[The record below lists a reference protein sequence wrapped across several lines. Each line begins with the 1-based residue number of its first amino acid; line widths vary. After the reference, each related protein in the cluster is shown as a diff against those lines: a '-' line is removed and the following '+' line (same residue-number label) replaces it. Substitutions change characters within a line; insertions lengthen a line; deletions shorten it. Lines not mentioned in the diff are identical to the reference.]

1 MAGETGDGLR
11 REIGKWGIVQEQRL
25 TSLLWRG
32 KWLIVACVVAGIA
45 LAVIATKGATKVYQG
60 TAILNVTPAP
70 TQAAAQTLQ
79 ASQIAG
85 TQALA
90 ATYAT
95 LIVDP
100 SFLNAIASKLPGI
113 GGTRLTPSQL
123 QSSLGAKAIANTT
136 LVELLADA
144 GTPHDAQRLAGVVA
158 ALFVDNIRTTSG
170 QENVTLQKAI
180 EAQIADLNSKI
191 AAARA
196 SGSKDEVRALVGAQ
210 RALTQQQAQLLSNGL
225 LNGFSVRRSG
235 LATASGTPIRP
246 RPVLNLIVGVLLGFI
261 LGIGLAWLRQRL
273 DRALHSSDEAETLL
287 NVPILA
293 SIPIRD
299 SYSSNDPV
307 LGEAYDV
314 LRANLAF
321 IGLDQPLKV
330 LTVSSFNPREGKTST
345 VQGLAVAAA
354 RGGMR
359 VAMIDGDVRTGTL
372 SKRLG
377 YANNPGLTTVM
388 IGARTLEAAIV
399 EITTGLSF
407 LPAGPTPPN
416 PASLLSSNRLREIID
431 QLRDEYSL
439 VIIDSPPVA
448 HLADASFLAAASD
461 GVAVVA
467 RVGVTARVD
476 LPQAA
481 ANLRHSPT
489 PLIGVVVLEHRVI
502 DETYY
507 PAVSKGARMADP
519 VSRS

>member
-1 MAGETGDGLR
+1 
-11 REIGKWGIVQEQRL
+11 VQEQRL
-25 TSLLWRG
+25 TTLLWRG
-32 KWLIVACVVAGIA
+32 KWLIVAC
-45 LAVIATKGATKVYQG
+45 LAVGIVLAILATKQATKVYQG

-70 TQAAAQTLQ
+70 TSATAQTLQ
-79 ASQIAG
+79 ATQIAG

-100 SFLNAIASKLPGI
+100 SFLGSIASHLPPVRGK
-113 GGTRLTPSQL
+113 RLSPSEL
-123 QSSLGAKAIANTT
+123 QSNLAAKAITNTT
-136 LVELLADA
+136 LVQLQADA
-144 GTPHDAQRLAGVVA
+144 GSPRDAQRLAGAVA
-158 ALFVDNIRTTSG
+158 GLFVDNVRTTSG
-170 QENVTLQKAI
+170 EENRSLQAAI
-180 EAQIADLNSKI
+180 ETQIADLNTKI

-196 SGSKDEVRALVGAQ
+196 SGNRDEVNALVGAQ
-210 RALTQQQAQLLSNGL
+210 KALTQQQAQLLSNGL

-235 LATASGTPIRP
+235 RATASATPIRP
-246 RPVLNLIVGVLLGFI
+246 RPVLNLIVGALLGFV

-273 DRALHSSDEAETLL
+273 DRALHSSDEAEALL

-299 SYSSNDPV
+299 AYSSEDPV

-345 VQGLAVAAA
+345 VQGLAFAAA

-359 VAMIDGDVRTGTL
+359 VAMIDGDVRTRTL

-377 YANNPGLTTVM
+377 FSGSSGLTTVM
-388 IGARTLEAAIV
+388 IGAQTLERAVV
-399 EITTGLSF
+399 EVTAGLTF

-416 PASLLSSNRLREIID
+416 PASLLSSNRLREIIE

-467 RVGVTARVD
+467 RVGVTARAD
-476 LPQAA
+476 LPSAA

-489 PLIGVVVLEHRVI
+489 PLIGVVVLEHREI

-507 PAVSKGARMADP
+507 PAVSKGARTEHP
-519 VSRS
+519 VSPS